1 MIIIMYLKD
10 LSWDGVYA
18 QWLDIFITFIMWFL
32 ETQILNN
39 LSKAAQSVQQYK
51 FNWNISVYSEC
62 IILILLLYCLPTS
75 VKAWKHNYQMI
86 FFSIFSKI
94 YFSVGI
100 LSHYFAI
107 KFMRDS

>member
-1 MIIIMYLKD
+1 MYLKD

-62 IILILLLYCLPTS
+62 IILISTNFIVFLLVWRLGNTIIKWFFFLFS
-75 VKAWKHNYQMI
+75 VKYI
-86 FFSIFSKI
+86 FQLVFRHI
-94 YFSVGI
+94 I
-100 LSHYFAI
+100 LP
-107 KFMRDS
+107 